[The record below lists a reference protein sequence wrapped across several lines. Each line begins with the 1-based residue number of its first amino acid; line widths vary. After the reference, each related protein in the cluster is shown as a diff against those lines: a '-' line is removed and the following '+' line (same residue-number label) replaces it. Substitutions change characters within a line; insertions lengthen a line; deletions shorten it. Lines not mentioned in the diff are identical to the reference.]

1 MSIKDLPQ
9 GLIDS
14 VKELLLYQ
22 EGHLGEKDM
31 SHWPKDKPK
40 TTPKQTLAWHMNSQK
55 KSMEAFEKFAKKHP
69 KVNNV
74 KSKAHSHGRVGVVYQ
89 TSYDTD
95 KSTQNLL
102 MKELDKLEKKF
113 KEYNGQTN
121 VSEETGDKAE
131 YQKFFQSALKK
142 FGVKSPA
149 ELKGDKEKEFYDY
162 IDKNWKGDKESD

>member
-22 EGHLGEKDM
+22 EGHLGEKQEY
-31 SHWPKDKPK
+31 KPH
-40 TTPKQTLAWHMNSQK
+40 TTPKQTLAWHTNSQK
-55 KSMEAFEKFAKKHP
+55 KSMKAFMDFANKHP
-69 KVNNV
+69 KVKNV
-74 KSKAHSHGRVGVVYQ
+74 KQEKQQGSRPIVYK

-113 KEYNGQTN
+113 KEYHDQTN
-121 VSEETGDKAE
+121 VREETGDKAE

-149 ELKGDKEKEFYDY
+149 ELSGDKEKEFYDY